1 MEKININYNLYDSV
15 DNTAAYWLAWNLQQ
29 KGKIGFTSINGFDD
43 EDLWLMS
50 IAKHIYIYSEKPFYV
65 DCSFLDYLWLKYIKK
80 FKFIKYYWQK
90 KNEDV
95 FLIDA
100 IDFIKEITIVC
111 NVNVETIVKIY
122 NTYYRR

>member
-43 EDLWLMS
+43 EDLWLMN

-100 IDFIKEITIVC
+100 IDFIKEITIAC